1 MSWFTAS
8 PIARRRIILSIGVLC
23 VAAALAI
30 GAGTHR
36 AAHNRRNTQPHSA
49 RVHVVRSGEK
59 PTGPATAGVQ
69 PGSEPLGSAEVNG
82 PTDGAS
88 AVEHA
93 APVLGTGASVS
104 FERFVAG
111 LPGPVELT
119 VAPLGV
125 GMHVDLGG
133 DRPAHG
139 WSTTKV
145 AVLAALLQAR
155 QEELTPEERSW
166 ARSAITESSNESVLD
181 LFHDLEQIEGG
192 LVPASEYVQAM
203 FRRSGDA
210 ETVVATAPPPPGAV
224 TTFGQTE
231 WRPSNAVKFFSALAR
246 GCLLQPAG
254 TSYILTSMRHIESSE
269 SWGLGSVGFSSVAF
283 KGGWGPESTGA
294 YLVRQSGIID
304 VGTARAVAVAIV
316 AFPPS
321 GDASFE
327 MGTAMLTQT
336 AMWLRRHLVLVS
348 RAPVPCTDER

>member
-1 MSWFTAS
+1 MSGFIAS
-8 PIARRRIILSIGVLC
+8 SIARRRIVLSIGVMF

-30 GAGTHR
+30 SVGTLSAG
-36 AAHNRRNTQPHSA
+36 HNRPNTHPHV
-49 RVHVVRSGEK
+49 RVLVARSGEK
-59 PTGPATAGVQ
+59 PAGPATAGVQ
-69 PGSEPLGSAEVNG
+69 PGSEPPGAEVDG

-88 AVEHA
+88 AVERA
-93 APVLGTGASVS
+93 APVLGTGASAS
-104 FERFVAG
+104 FKRFASG

-119 VAPLGV
+119 VAPLGI
-125 GMHVDLGG
+125 GMHMDLGG
-133 DRPAHG
+133 DRAAHG

-155 QEELTPEERSW
+155 QEDLTPEERSW
-166 ARSAITESSNESVLD
+166 AQSAITESNNESVLD
-181 LFHDLEQIEGG
+181 LFHDLEQIKGG
-192 LVPASEYVQAM
+192 LVPASEFVQEL
-203 FRRSGDA
+203 FRRSGDE

-231 WRPSNAVKFFSALAR
+231 WRPSNAAKFFSALAR

-294 YLVRQSGIID
+294 YLVRQSGIVD
-304 VGTARAVAVAIV
+304 VGTSRAIAVAIV

-321 GDASFE
+321 GSASFE
-327 MGTAMLTQT
+327 TGTAMLTQT
-336 AMWLRRHLVLVS
+336 AMWLRQHLVLVP
-348 RAPVPCTDER
+348 RAPVPCADER